1 MLQFKHF
8 RLSFLLAALTAGFAF
23 SGCEIEDDDDGG
35 LGDGAIEDKDGDVSG
50 DSSKEDAGKEDAA
63 TKECSKDDD
72 CKNVQGVDA
81 CHVSICKADGKC
93 SAPEAIAVKEGEIC
107 CVGDDDPVCNEGV
120 KNTCAVGACTGT
132 GALEGADY
140 KVCVYTAKEDCCQ
153 NAEGGLQCAD
163 GKVCKKAPAVETKDA
178 EDAEGGEGGETPEV
192 IAASIDPTLDL
203 GEASVCVQCNVD
215 DDCKALDEFKN
226 LNDCQS
232 VACNANNTCEVTW
245 ASGCCFVETESTTKD
260 DAPKTYGCEHMT
272 GYDATATYG
281 CYVNDEGDFTDVVDP
296 DDSTK
301 TITGKEKSAQLVTS
315 GKGICGIAAELA
327 SCNDTCGKEHACL
340 SGKDE
345 SDPAT
350 YGGATGSKLQFFPE
364 ECMINEQTNK
374 FVCDIREYACD
385 NASQEGQ
392 TNSCDDETQYCS
404 LSRTKNFCKPT
415 NGKGWKVRDSHCD
428 DGKECYKEDGSQA
441 AIGEPGTCA
450 VKTEVATCKADCPA
464 TTVSCAEDG
473 ITLLT
478 VNACKVSEGEPICNK
493 ENPVPTNCALTN
505 QVCGEETV
513 ETPDEGPVSEII
525 VSYACIDPC
534 EGKEQWASCGDPNLF
549 CQTQTE
555 GGMKC
560 GAIACDI
567 DATTINPQCPDNY
580 HCAKEDGAE
589 NAYCVADIP
598 VVGSCSTK
606 GEFCASTP
614 VQIDQFCVEEIEIT
628 EAGAQQAASLKC
640 GTISCTGS
648 EATSPCP
655 SNAVC
660 DGEKCVLK
668 CENSM
673 AAHLGY
679 CAGGQTCV
687 SSDEPTPI
695 YGCVTE
701 MPGKK

>member
-50 DSSKEDAGKEDAA
+50 DSAKEDSSTQEDAA
-63 TKECSKDDD
+63 TKECTKDED
-72 CKNVQGVDA
+72 CMQGVDA
-81 CHVSICKADGKC
+81 CHISTCKADGKC
-93 SAPEAIAVKEGEIC
+93 SAPEAIAVAEGEIC
-107 CVGDDDPVCNEGV
+107 CVDDTVCNGENN

-132 GALEGADY
+132 GTKEGSAY
-140 KVCVYTAKEDCCQ
+140 KVCEYTAKADCCQ
-153 NAEGGLQCAD
+153 NSDDGLKCGE
-163 GKVCKKAPAVETKDA
+163 GKVCKKAPEVTTKDSQ
-178 EDAEGGEGGETPEV
+178 DGEGGSEEQGGEDITP
-192 IAASIDPTLDL
+192 APATLDNKDH
-203 GEASVCVQCNVD
+203 GEASVCVECNVAA
-215 DDCKALDEFKN
+215 DCEALDAYKN

-232 VACNANNTCEVTW
+232 VICNANNACEVKW
-245 ASGCCFVETESTTKD
+245 ESGCCFVETESTTKD

-315 GKGICGIAAELA
+315 GKGICGIAAELE
-327 SCNDTCGKEHACL
+327 SCNDACGKEHVCL

-345 SDPAT
+345 ADEAT

-450 VKTEVATCKADCPA
+450 VKTEVAACKADCPA

-493 ENPVPTNCALTN
+493 ENPVQTNCSLTN

-525 VSYACIDPC
+525 VTYACIDPC
-534 EGKEQWASCGDPNLF
+534 EGKEQW
-549 CQTQTE
+549 E
-555 GGMKC
+555 
-560 GAIACDI
+560 
-567 DATTINPQCPDNY
+567 Y
-580 HCAKEDGAE
+580 
-589 NAYCVADIP
+589 
-598 VVGSCSTK
+598 
-606 GEFCASTP
+606 
-614 VQIDQFCVEEIEIT
+614 
-628 EAGAQQAASLKC
+628 
-640 GTISCTGS
+640 
-648 EATSPCP
+648 
-655 SNAVC
+655 
-660 DGEKCVLK
+660 
-668 CENSM
+668 
-673 AAHLGY
+673 
-679 CAGGQTCV
+679 
-687 SSDEPTPI
+687 
-695 YGCVTE
+695 
-701 MPGKK
+701 